1 MCSTGSQNHLVT
13 SKLSSDTIVS
23 FKPDSELK
31 SYIKLKTGIVKI
43 FFTLGE
49 IIAILRT
56 IIKEE
61 KQYDDRNPALI
72 ICSEELKLVL
82 KCKALHYKELKNAII
97 SHLAFTQEYL
107 GKVWDPKTRSPNNK
121 SFATHIWTNKKAQFK
136 LKNPF
141 LGLIQNITRINR
153 NRTVFTYEE
162 VCALVCKYIRDRRDQ
177 FFHEQ
182 NIKVCWVHND
192 LLGTCFNVSAF
203 HFVQLKALIWSQL
216 ITCYIQTR
224 KSPRRSNQEKPQTSE

>member
-1 MCSTGSQNHLVT
+1 MCSTESQNHLVT

-31 SYIKLKTGIVKI
+31 SYIKIKTGIVKI

-61 KQYDDRNPALI
+61 KQYDERNPALI

-82 KCKALHYKELKNAII
+82 KCRALHYNELKNAII

-107 GKVWDPKTRSPNNK
+107 GKVWDPKTCYPNTK

-141 LGLIQNITRINR
+141 LGLIQSTTRINR
-153 NRTVFTYEE
+153 NRTVFTYKE
-162 VCALVCKYIRDRRDQ
+162 VCVLVCKYIRDRRNQ
-177 FFHEQ
+177 FFHDQ
-182 NIKVCWVHND
+182 NIKICWVHHD

-203 HFVQLKALIWSQL
+203 HFVQLKELIWSQL

-224 KSPRRSNQEKPQTSE
+224 KSPRLSNHEKPQTSE